1 MNNTDKKLEK
11 YFNSLG
17 YTLFEI
23 KGSVYREEK
32 STFVFQTDNKY
43 HTVDCS
49 TILYDHAVK
58 IYQAIAEERER
69 VVREISKIRI
79 EMDSRKTF
87 NCVKKTDVHGFCCD
101 AHLGEA
107 DANTKWG
114 QALSSLDT
122 NPK

>member
-1 MNNTDKKLEK
+1 MTKSTKEKILEK

-17 YTLFEI
+17 YTLVEI
-23 KGSVYREEK
+23 KDSVFREEK
-32 STFVFQTDNKY
+32 STFVFQTDNKN

-69 VVREISKIRI
+69 VRGMKHCRFGCYC
-79 EMDSRKTF
+79 KT
-87 NCVKKTDVHGFCCD
+87 CGLCD
-101 AHLGEA
+101 AETMIHCGDCVMNKPISL
-107 DANTKWG
+107 
-114 QALSSLDT
+114 LSFLDT

>member
-1 MNNTDKKLEK
+1 MTNTEK
-11 YFNSLG
+11 RVEEFADQMIAWEMM
-17 YTLFEI
+17 TPP
-23 KGSVYREEK
+23 EEK
-32 STFVFQTDNKY
+32 AIQRPKMVLDYF
-43 HTVDCS
+43 
-49 TILYDHAVK
+49 K
-58 IYQAIAEERER
+58 ISIHQAIAEERER

-114 QALSSLDT
+114 QALSCLDI